1 MPEATSN
8 HKPSRR
14 GLLSLAGLLPLAAL
28 PALPAITA
36 GRLAIND
43 PLLHLHR
50 QYLATQAAEALASDR
65 VVAIRSRVAERW
77 GECRG
82 DRAIQALWSRDPEHP
97 ALCAALSECD
107 GLTQQ
112 LSDITDLIVE
122 TPATTPA
129 GVAAK
134 LLVAIDVFPK
144 PNDNTEYHERVAIA
158 VMMDAVAA
166 LPSQGEVV

>member
-1 MPEATSN
+1 MQEAISHPT
-8 HKPSRR
+8 PSRR
-14 GLLSLAGLLPLAAL
+14 GLLSLVGLLPLAAIPTL
-28 PALPAITA
+28 PAVTSTPPYD
-36 GRLAIND
+36 D

-50 QYLATQAAEALASDR
+50 QYLATQAAEALAGDR
-65 VVAIRSRVAERW
+65 MGAIRNRLVGRW
-77 GECRG
+77 GECLN

-97 ALCAALSECD
+97 ALCAALLECD

-112 LSDITDLIVE
+112 LCDITDLMVE

-134 LLVAIDVFPK
+134 LLVAIDVFPE
-144 PNDNTEYHERVAIA
+144 PTDRTEYHERIALA

-166 LPSQGEVV
+166 LPSQGEAV